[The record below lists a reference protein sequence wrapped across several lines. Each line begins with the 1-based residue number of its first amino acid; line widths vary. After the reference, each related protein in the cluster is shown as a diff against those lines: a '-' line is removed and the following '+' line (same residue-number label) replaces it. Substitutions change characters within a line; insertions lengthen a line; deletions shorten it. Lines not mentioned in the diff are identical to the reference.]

1 MGGFVKI
8 GRSNVW
14 RDDFNESDHPRAKDG
29 KFGSDGGSSKQESEA
44 AENHA
49 KGEQG
54 EEAKAAS
61 HGFEKG
67 HKVTLGHESGTVEKV
82 QGNTLWVRTREG
94 GELQSWHASKVKG
107 ASNPAK
113 AGAEAARSEGNPQDR
128 LNKAM
133 KAHETLKRQYHN
145 DYDGDFNSPEAK
157 KVKGE
162 LDKAKAEMETAQAE
176 VKNGSE
182 GKKIVRKG
190 LFSVDYEKVKKAE
203 RHPDSKPGPYGGR
216 GPFGH

>member
-8 GRSNVW
+8 GRSTVW
-14 RDDFNESDHPRAKDG
+14 RDDFKESDHPRANNG
-29 KFGSDGGSSKQESEA
+29 QFGSGGGSPADKGNEA
-44 AENHA
+44 AR
-49 KGEQG
+49 K
-54 EEAKAAS
+54 EA
-61 HGFEKG
+61 G
-67 HKVTLGHESGTVEKV
+67 V
-82 QGNTLWVRTREG
+82 Q
-94 GELQSWHASKVKG
+94 HP
-107 ASNPAK
+107 NPAK

-190 LFSVDYEKVKKAE
+190 LFGVDYEK
-203 RHPDSKPGPYGGR
+203 
-216 GPFGH
+216 